1 LGFIYTLNIKK
12 EKYMKNKKT
21 LLALLASTILTSTA
35 MSNELG
41 SGYYAQDCAHP
52 GGGYNI
58 VIYKDGTAMIESDP
72 DVYEHL
78 ETSYSF
84 FGNSTPSDF
93 LVAILFDAKNSPL
106 PPYKGRTG
114 WLEIWKADNSF
125 LLLENGRAS
134 KELKLCTRK

>member
-1 LGFIYTLNIKK
+1 
-12 EKYMKNKKT
+12 MKNKKIF
-21 LLALLASTILTSTA
+21 LALLASTILTSTA
-35 MSNELG
+35 MSDELG
-41 SGYYAQDCAHP
+41 SGYYAKDCAHP

-106 PPYKGRTG
+106 PPYKGQTG
-114 WLEIWKADNSF
+114 WLEIWKENSSF

-134 KELKLCTRK
+134 KELKLCTGK